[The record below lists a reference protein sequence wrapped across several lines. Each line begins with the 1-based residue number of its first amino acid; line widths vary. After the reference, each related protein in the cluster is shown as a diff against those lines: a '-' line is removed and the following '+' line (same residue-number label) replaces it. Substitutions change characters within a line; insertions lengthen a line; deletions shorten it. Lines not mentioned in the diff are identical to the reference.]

1 MSEPDSNETLNRAQP
16 DGPEHGEERAASP
29 FDHPAFL
36 PVLVFAMALWFGY
49 DGWFNETIESVRF
62 NRYGFGFLCGAAIYF
77 TLVERT
83 RARFLLP
90 LLLCGYAL
98 WLAGL
103 GWLGSS
109 NAWYSDVESA
119 RAFNRYGAL
128 TAIGLAAVAA
138 LRDWLALRR
147 EASAASSDR

>member
-1 MSEPDSNETLNRAQP
+1 MSEPDSNDTLNHAQP
-16 DGPEHGEERAASP
+16 AGSDGDEERASSP

-62 NRYGFGFLCGAAIYF
+62 NRYGFGFLSGAAIYF

-98 WLAGL
+98 WLAAL
-103 GWLGSS
+103 AWFGSA
-109 NAWYSDVESA
+109 NAWYNDVESA

-128 TAIGLAAVAA
+128 AAIGLAAVAA

-147 EASAASSDR
+147 AASVTR